1 MNQNWK
7 AIAIE
12 AAQKAGEKIIEIYN
26 TDFKVYTKDDD
37 SPVTT
42 ADLASNKI
50 INSYLKQTNIP
61 ILSEEED
68 FGSYETR
75 KKLEFLWIVDP
86 LDGTKEFLN
95 KFDDFAVNIALISK
109 NKPVFGLI
117 YKPVT
122 KQLIYAE
129 KNKGA
134 FLIENNSEQKLPLI
148 TKRKNY
154 IFLKSRSHPDVKL
167 ENYLEKLKV
176 LKPNLEIKIVGSSI
190 KFFEIA
196 LGNADEYTRF
206 NPTMEWDT
214 ASGQII
220 VNEVGKS
227 LIDFGTQ
234 KEMVYNRI
242 NLMNNGFSV
251 TDSK

>member
-1 MNQNWK
+1 MNKDWK
-7 AIAIE
+7 SIAIE
-12 AAQKAGEKIIEIYN
+12 AAQQAGEKILEIYK
-26 TDFKVYTKDDD
+26 TDFEVYTKADD

-42 ADLASNKI
+42 ADLASNSI
-50 INSYLKQTNIP
+50 INFFLSKTGIP

-68 FGSYETR
+68 FGSYGKR
-75 KKLEFLWIVDP
+75 KNLKYLWIVDP

-95 KFDDFAVNIALISK
+95 KFDDFAVNIALISE

-122 KQLIYAE
+122 KQLIFAE
-129 KNKGA
+129 KGKGA
-134 FLIENNSEQKLPLI
+134 FLLENNKETKLPLPS
-148 TKRKNY
+148 KRANY
-154 IFLKSRSHPDVKL
+154 IFLKSRSHPDAQLEEYL
-167 ENYLEKLKV
+167 ENLKTTT
-176 LKPNLEIKIVGSSI
+176 PNLEIKIVGSSI

-227 LIDFGTQ
+227 LIDNNTK
-234 KEMVYNRI
+234 KEMLYNRE
-242 NLMNNGFSV
+242 NLKNNGFRV
-251 TDSK
+251 ADF

>member
-1 MNQNWK
+1 MNKNWK
-7 AIAIE
+7 TKAIE
-12 AAQKAGEKIIEIYN
+12 AAQKAGDKILEIYK
-26 TDFKVYTKDDD
+26 TDFETYIKKDN

-42 ADLASNKI
+42 ADLASNNI
-50 INSYLKQTNIP
+50 IKEILEQTNIP
-61 ILSEEED
+61 ILTEEED
-68 FGSYETR
+68 FGSYEKR
-75 KKLEFLWIVDP
+75 KNLKYLWIVDP

-95 KFDDFAVNIALISK
+95 KFDDFSVNIALVSDNRPI
-109 NKPVFGLI
+109 FGLI

-129 KNKGA
+129 KGKGA
-134 FLIENNSEQKLPLI
+134 FLLENKIKYKLPL
-148 TKRKNY
+148 KRERETY
-154 IFLKSRSHPDVKL
+154 IFLKSRSHPDTKL
-167 ENYLEKLKV
+167 EKYLEELKT
-176 LKPNLEIKIVGSSI
+176 LKPNLEIKTVGSSI

-227 LIDFGTQ
+227 LIDFETK
-234 KEMVYNRI
+234 KEMIYNRN
-242 NLMNNGFSV
+242 NLKNNGFRV
-251 TDSK
+251 V